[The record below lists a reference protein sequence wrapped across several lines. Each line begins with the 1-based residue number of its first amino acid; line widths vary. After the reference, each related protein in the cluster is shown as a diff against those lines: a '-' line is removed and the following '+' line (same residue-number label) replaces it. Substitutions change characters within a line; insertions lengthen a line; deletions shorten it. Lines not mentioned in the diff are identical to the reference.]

1 MIKKIINWL
10 KNNLD
15 QDLYNYYNVK
25 KNQKF

>member
-15 QDLYNYYNVK
+15 QDLYNYYDVK